1 MTCWSLFDDVLEPL
15 QAMLLLRL
23 LQLGLVGS
31 ANWRTRL
38 HLGLFHMRIC
48 GLLRRLRLH
57 LRLLHL
63 LAIGQKSLL
72 LLIEHHLLL
81 KDLLNIGV

>member
-1 MTCWSLFDDVLEPL
+1 
-15 QAMLLLRL
+15 MLLLLL

-31 ANWRTRL
+31 ASWRTRL
-38 HLGLFHMRIC
+38 HLRLVHMRIC
-48 GLLRRLRLH
+48 GLLRKLRLH

-63 LAIGQKSLL
+63 LGIGQKGLL

-81 KDLLNIGV
+81 EEMLHLGV